1 MRFTYLLFSFIS
13 LISLGHAVTHY
24 VTPTGNGDA
33 SSWGSAGN
41 LQMAL
46 ASASSGDQ
54 IWIASGNYMPTM
66 NGDRLGYFDAST
78 ANITIFG
85 GFSGSETMLSQ
96 RDSMANPVVLSGDIG
111 SLGTNTDNSF
121 TVISI
126 NAANVI
132 LDSLSIQ
139 DGYGNDGADVFQQ
152 QGGGAYLSSSA
163 TGTIFRNVHF
173 KNNSAQHGGA
183 VVQPNASAGILR
195 FENCYFENNMT
206 TLSSGAIRS
215 LQTLEVINTVF
226 ANNTATAQAG
236 GAIVLSGAANSI
248 FENSTFYGNSCG
260 TDGGALWTDIAVMV
274 KNSIMWNNTATNGTN
289 TIHDTTSSTNTMNSL
304 LSNAMSGEWPGGT
317 LGIDGGNN
325 VAGDPSFTD
334 PTNINGPDGKLYTM
348 DDGLTLSGNSPAI
361 DAGLATSAN
370 MDILGK
376 PLYGAPDIGAY
387 EFEPELGYAL
397 SFDGTDD
404 YVEIADAAS
413 NQFGGN
419 ISVGAWV
426 NIDPTGTGMRMVVS
440 KFLSNNGFYLAVNAS
455 DQLEFSVGAASMSN
469 VITSTS
475 TLSTNVWIHVGATYN
490 SGTQKARLF
499 VGGALEGSKMI
510 TEGLDL
516 NNGSSLRVGRDTNT
530 AGGYFKGAIDHVVL
544 YNRSIS
550 PTKFSDMLTGSE
562 FGLQAF
568 YNFNEGTGVTTSDN
582 TSNMNNGT
590 ITGGAL
596 WVASGGQTKML
607 PKVIYVKHNAMG
619 MGDGS
624 DWTNS
629 ANLHAALGMVNSGDE
644 LWLANS
650 GNYNPGPLQT
660 DKFMITKNNI
670 SLLGGFNGSETDS
683 DQRDWIQ
690 NPTVI
695 SGEIQNDADVTNNAD
710 MLLQLSGNGLTLS
723 GLIIS
728 DTDGLARGA
737 GLQGFNV
744 HSLTIENCIFQN
756 NTADEGGAYE
766 ISLVSGGSNTIIRD
780 SIFFNNHGNYG
791 GGGKITGVG
800 GFEIINSVYVQN
812 SAVIGGAG
820 LMTIGSGKVTNC
832 TFYQNEDTDGLTSG
846 EAGQL
851 SFGTSGTGVIVSN
864 SLFFEGNNTPN
875 LSAWDNTVATIQNTH
890 MDGGVSVGT
899 IGTGNPSGVSFG
911 AGILTSE
918 TASFSDNVN
927 FKGLDG
933 KWFTADDG
941 LRLNSGSA
949 AIDAGVV
956 VAGVDMDIL
965 GQNYVNNPDLGAY
978 EGGVAGPVT
987 GPALVPYAGWS
998 APTEIATNTTNN
1010 IVLIFDLDTQNTGY
1024 SGNITELVFPVNVA
1038 DPSVEFTSAL
1048 VYELSQ
1054 GGQVVSNTPTFSSSN
1069 ISFTGLNHS
1078 ISNAGNISLEL
1089 KVSTATSFTAGNVDF
1104 KIEPTGIKLQD
1115 MANVTGTPI
1124 ATGNIALVDPF
1135 QGLTFA
1141 AGSGLEPTNFY
1152 ADNTSVSLMDMD
1164 FTLSNGSVVEVIEK
1178 IKINF
1183 TQGFVGSD
1191 IDMFE
1196 VFNGGTK
1203 VGEFHD
1209 FGSTWATNS
1218 NLGIAITGPTTLEI
1232 RGRVLSGATS
1242 GNLEYNINGSL
1253 IILAGGNILVQ
1264 PTTNLAN
1271 LAPINV
1277 GSPPATMLTFVSQ
1290 TPVNGAT
1297 GVDPTADL
1305 TISFDES
1312 LSGLGT
1318 GIFRIYENG
1327 SATYSYGAGST
1338 ELSTAGT
1345 TLTINPATDLLPNTN
1360 YHVTIDANMITG
1372 ISGNQFGG
1380 FSTSGE
1386 WAFTTGAGNVG
1397 SGGNVTLSSTSFP
1410 IPTSINK
1417 GAPNQGLFEFILDNP
1432 TANDEKI
1439 DKLTVDLMGINA
1451 AADLDYFD
1459 LYYEPSAL
1467 TLVGGNAMT
1476 GNVVSGNIE
1485 FMLNGHNLA
1494 AADNLFLKL
1503 RVTVNPGSP
1512 ATQMQA
1518 KFGPMNVMLFGGNMV
1533 MGPVIDTGMINLMG
1547 GNTTGG
1553 NTAPMMGKTTRLAL
1567 GQSSVYALS
1576 PIGDMFAEGSNSR
1589 FQISSTYGPEVLG
1602 GPQVGPAAIDSVK
1615 AGAEH
1620 LMVLKAGQVY
1630 VTGSNDYAVSQGFS
1644 DLTPI
1649 SGLTGITMIE
1659 SGAYGAYAY
1668 DSVGD
1673 QLYVW
1678 GKNNEGQLGN
1688 GSFTDIP
1695 SPTGI
1700 TKPAGNIQSIAAG
1713 VDHVL
1718 MVIAGDLY
1726 GAGSDRFGQLAGI
1739 GNSPALTLIDNTMT
1753 WASVGAGGFH
1763 SFAVTANGDLYAFG
1777 KNSSGQLGFGNKSP
1791 FEASLTMVTGISPVL
1806 EATGGYE
1813 HSMILLT
1820 DGRVCTVGSNAQEQ
1834 IGGFSGPETLV
1845 WYNVA
1850 NYNDV
1855 TQISCGPYTSMF
1867 IRNDVGNEYVK
1878 LFGLL
1883 GDTPSNQILV
1893 FKSFSNP

>member
-1 MRFTYLLFSFIS
+1 
-13 LISLGHAVTHY
+13 
-24 VTPTGNGDA
+24 
-33 SSWGSAGN
+33 
-41 LQMAL
+41 
-46 ASASSGDQ
+46 
-54 IWIASGNYMPTM
+54 
-66 NGDRLGYFDAST
+66 
-78 ANITIFG
+78 
-85 GFSGSETMLSQ
+85 
-96 RDSMANPVVLSGDIG
+96 
-111 SLGTNTDNSF
+111 
-121 TVISI
+121 
-126 NAANVI
+126 
-132 LDSLSIQ
+132 
-139 DGYGNDGADVFQQ
+139 
-152 QGGGAYLSSSA
+152 
-163 TGTIFRNVHF
+163 
-173 KNNSAQHGGA
+173 
-183 VVQPNASAGILR
+183 
-195 FENCYFENNMT
+195 
-206 TLSSGAIRS
+206 
-215 LQTLEVINTVF
+215 
-226 ANNTATAQAG
+226 
-236 GAIVLSGAANSI
+236 
-248 FENSTFYGNSCG
+248 
-260 TDGGALWTDIAVMV
+260 
-274 KNSIMWNNTATNGTN
+274 
-289 TIHDTTSSTNTMNSL
+289 
-304 LSNAMSGEWPGGT
+304 
-317 LGIDGGNN
+317 
-325 VAGDPSFTD
+325 
-334 PTNINGPDGKLYTM
+334 
-348 DDGLTLSGNSPAI
+348 
-361 DAGLATSAN
+361 
-370 MDILGK
+370 
-376 PLYGAPDIGAY
+376 
-387 EFEPELGYAL
+387 
-397 SFDGTDD
+397 
-404 YVEIADAAS
+404 
-413 NQFGGN
+413 
-419 ISVGAWV
+419 
-426 NIDPTGTGMRMVVS
+426 
-440 KFLSNNGFYLAVNAS
+440 
-455 DQLEFSVGAASMSN
+455 
-469 VITSTS
+469 
-475 TLSTNVWIHVGATYN
+475 
-490 SGTQKARLF
+490 
-499 VGGALEGSKMI
+499 
-510 TEGLDL
+510 
-516 NNGSSLRVGRDTNT
+516 
-530 AGGYFKGAIDHVVL
+530 
-544 YNRSIS
+544 
-550 PTKFSDMLTGSE
+550 
-562 FGLQAF
+562 
-568 YNFNEGTGVTTSDN
+568 
-582 TSNMNNGT
+582 
-590 ITGGAL
+590 
-596 WVASGGQTKML
+596 
-607 PKVIYVKHNAMG
+607 
-619 MGDGS
+619 
-624 DWTNS
+624 
-629 ANLHAALGMVNSGDE
+629 
-644 LWLANS
+644 
-650 GNYNPGPLQT
+650 
-660 DKFMITKNNI
+660 
-670 SLLGGFNGSETDS
+670 
-683 DQRDWIQ
+683 
-690 NPTVI
+690 
-695 SGEIQNDADVTNNAD
+695 
-710 MLLQLSGNGLTLS
+710 
-723 GLIIS
+723 LIIS
-728 DTDGLARGA
+728 DTDGAARGA
-737 GLQGFNV
+737 GLQGFNT

-899 IGTGNPSGVSFG
+899 IGTGNPGGVSFG

-918 TASFSDNVN
+918 SASFSDNIN
-927 FKGLDG
+927 FKGPDG
-933 KWFTADDG
+933 KWFTTDDG
-941 LRLNSGSA
+941 LRLTNGSP
-949 AIDAGVV
+949 AIDAGVTIS
-956 VAGVDMDIL
+956 GYSMDIL
-965 GQNYVNNPDLGAY
+965 GQSYVGNPDLGAY

-1089 KVSTATSFTAGNVDF
+1089 KVSTTTSFTSANVEF

-1115 MANVTGTPI
+1115 MVNVTGTPI
-1124 ATGNIALVDPF
+1124 ATGNIALIDPF

-1232 RGRVLSGATS
+1232 KGRVLSGSSA
-1242 GNLEYNINGSL
+1242 GNLEYNINGDL

-1277 GSPPATMLTFVSQ
+1277 GSPPAIMLTFVSQ

-1297 GVDPTADL
+1297 GVDPAADL
-1305 TISFDES
+1305 SITFDEDIS
-1312 LSGLGT
+1312 AIGAGT
-1318 GIFRIYENG
+1318 FSIFENG
-1327 SATYSYGAGST
+1327 SPIHNYVSIST
-1338 ELSTAGT
+1338 EFSTTGP
-1345 TLTINPATDLLPNTN
+1345 TLTINPATDFLPNTN
-1360 YHVTIDANMITG
+1360 YYVTIDANMITG

-1397 SGGNVTLSSTSFP
+1397 NGGNVMLSSTNFP
-1410 IPTSINK
+1410 VPTSINK
-1417 GAPNQGLFEFILDNP
+1417 GAPNQGVFEFLLENP
-1432 TANDEKI
+1432 TTSDEAI
-1439 DKLTVDLMGINA
+1439 DKITIDLMSINA
-1451 AADLDYFD
+1451 TADLDYFD
-1459 LYYEPSAL
+1459 LFYEPTS
-1467 TLVGGNAMT
+1467 TILVSGNAMT

-1485 FMLNGHNLA
+1485 FMLNGHNIA

-1503 RVTVNPGSP
+1503 RVSVNAGSP

-1518 KFGPMNVMLFGGNMV
+1518 KLEPANIMLAGGNMV
-1533 MGPVIDTGMINLMG
+1533 MGSFIDTGMINLVSGNVSPNMLTFVSQNPFNGATGIDPTGIFSITFDEDLSAIG
-1547 GNTTGG
+1547 GGLFRIYENGSATYSYGTGSTELSTAGPTLNINPATDLLANTNYYVTIDANMISGISGNQFGGFITASEWAFTTGAGNVSG

-1615 AGAEH
+1615 SGAEH

-1630 VTGSNDYAVSQGFS
+1630 LTGSNDYAVSQGFS

-1659 SGAYGAYAY
+1659 SGAYAAYAY

-1673 QLYVW
+1673 LLYVW

-1688 GSFTDIP
+1688 GSFAGIP

-1700 TKPAGNIQSIAAG
+1700 TKPAGNIQSMAAG

-1791 FEASLTMVTGISPVL
+1791 FEASLTMVTGIAPVL

-1820 DGRVCTVGSNAQEQ
+1820 DGRVCTVGSNAYEQ
-1834 IGGFSGPETLV
+1834 IGEFSGPETLT

-1850 NYNDV
+1850 GYNDV

-1883 GDTPSNQILV
+1883 GDTPSNAILV